1 LPRLLIG
8 VLSSDLDGFLEIR
21 RNGQTPTWISQARKS
36 GIEVVPYTSSSLAIN
51 AIHRQILS
59 GFQLQELVNRTP
71 LMHVRKVRVGPGRLS
86 HELRSFH
93 VGLPKPELNS
103 LGELVSNHPDSLA
116 SVGIRTLEFFKF
128 ALQNYDFDFLVRTNT
143 SSFLNVRR
151 LSETLSG
158 TPRTGQ
164 VYALTGRWG
173 AVPYP
178 SGALYVLSRSDV
190 EAVVEHDSD
199 WIHEYIDDVALGLLL
214 RKIRGQVNYSP
225 IPRFEFSEQDIDDLS
240 FQENLVHYRCKSVSP
255 QTAVDRMLLLQKQET

>member
-1 LPRLLIG
+1 MPRILIG
-8 VLSSDLDGFLEIR
+8 VLSSDQDGFLEIR
-21 RNGQTPTWISQARKS
+21 RDGQTPTWITQARS
-36 GIEVVPYTSSSLAIN
+36 GGIEVVPYTSRSLPIN
-51 AIHRQILS
+51 AIHKQILS
-59 GFQLQELVNRTP
+59 GFHLQELVNKTP
-71 LMHVRKVRVGPGRLS
+71 LMHVRKARGRPGRLS
-86 HELRSFH
+86 HELRSFQE
-93 VGLPKPELNS
+93 GLPKPELNS

-151 LSETLSG
+151 LRETMSG
-158 TPRTGQ
+158 TPRSGQ
-164 VYALTGRWG
+164 VYALTGLWG

-190 EAVVEHDSD
+190 KAVVEHDSD

-225 IPRFEFSEQDIDDLS
+225 IPRFEFSEQDVDDLS
-240 FQENLVHYRCKSVSP
+240 FEKNLVHYRCKSVSA
-255 QTAVDRMLLLQKQET
+255 QTVIDRMLLLQKQGT